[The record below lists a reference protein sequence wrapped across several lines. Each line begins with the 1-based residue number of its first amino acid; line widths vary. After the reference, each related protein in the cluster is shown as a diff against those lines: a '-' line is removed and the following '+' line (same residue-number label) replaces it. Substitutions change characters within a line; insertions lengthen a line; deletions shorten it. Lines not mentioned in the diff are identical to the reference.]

1 MTMQICHFAEAGM
14 RGRVTVRL
22 AEVLTAQEVLDRQR
36 ATTMRLESAESRLES
51 AESRLE
57 SEAPRLESRLES
69 ALAASVLL
77 LLNEAK
83 AGKAQLAKLL
93 GHKKHI
99 LFAKGHDCMAAP
111 YFLKVSCLSIQLAL

>member
-36 ATTMRLESAESRLES
+36 ATTMRLES